1 MPFTDRGNCGAYNT
15 WPYGLLH
22 RTGYTARLTDD
33 QLKSQLTA
41 RHITYLLGGLDILPI
56 EGFDGSC
63 PAMAQGP
70 TRFARGFAYAQY
82 LNAEFAAK
90 DKVVIIPTCG
100 HDSRCMFT
108 SEQTLAIIFPE

>member
-1 MPFTDRGNCGAYNT
+1 
-15 WPYGLLH
+15 
-22 RTGYTARLTDD
+22 
-33 QLKSQLTA
+33 
-41 RHITYLLGGLDILPI
+41 
-56 EGFDGSC
+56 
-63 PAMAQGP
+63 MAQGP